1 MKSINQRLAE
11 VDYSFKGYNPSIE
24 AMMFVDFIKE
34 VNKNNGG
41 EEHKTPMVHLKM
53 LDLIFRKDCNRKA
66 IMCSRGLAKTSLAA
80 EYGFLYAACY
90 NEYLGLK
97 DINVAMYVAS
107 SLERGAKDLRRNIE
121 QRYANSEFLQQAIP
135 NKKFSATDT
144 TSKYQMPLSDNDI
157 ADLANAGRNITD
169 VRIEFVN
176 IDKKPFCVRLFGIT
190 SGIRGFKEYGKRPN
204 IAVIDDVISD
214 QDARSD
220 AVIRTVE
227 DTIYKAVTYALH
239 PTKNQILFIGTPFNS
254 KDPLYKAIESDAWKS
269 VVFPICEKYP
279 CEPNEFRGAWEDRF
293 PYSWVKQTHEAS
305 IAGGTEQGFR
315 QEIMLQIIPEEGLL
329 VPREKIIEIPSDTFE
344 KKSKE
349 YYNFY
354 ITTDF
359 AYTDKESSDYSVISV
374 WAVNNNGDYI
384 LCDGYCGK
392 QLIDAN
398 MNRLFEFNKKYRP
411 LQVGFEITG
420 QQIGFVN
427 LIRNEMIK
435 RNNFFMLK
443 EIRPVK
449 DKFSRF
455 NQASALFHQG
465 KIMICSNMMKSQW
478 GTEFT
483 DEISKATIE
492 GFKSKHDDV
501 LDTISQLL
509 DLDIFAPSIEE
520 YDNKDSGIDMN
531 AYNPRGNL
539 IF

>member
-329 VPREKIIEIPSDTFE
+329 VQQEDIIEIPSETFE
-344 KKSKE
+344 EKDKG

-374 WAVNNNGDYI
+374 WAVNSNGEYI

-392 QLIDAN
+392 QLMDRNIDLLF
-398 MNRLFEFNKKYRP
+398 RLVQQYQP
-411 LQVGFEITG
+411 IQVGFELTG
-420 QQIGFVN
+420 QQIGFVQI
-427 LIRNEMIK
+427 LRNEMIK
-435 RNNFFMLK
+435 RNIFFTLQ
-443 EIRPVK
+443 EIRPSK

-455 NQASALFHQG
+455 NLISPYFKQK
-465 KIMICSNMMKSQW
+465 KILITSNMMKGGW
-478 GTEFT
+478 GNEFT

-501 LDTISQLL
+501 LDTISQLM
-509 DLDIFAPSIEE
+509 DLNVFAPSSSYLPKDDTTISRKI
-520 YDNKDSGIDMN
+520 YSNKGST
-531 AYNPRGNL
+531 

>member
-329 VPREKIIEIPSDTFE
+329 VQQEDIIEIPSETF
-344 KKSKE
+344 KDKDKN

-374 WAVNNNGDYI
+374 WAVNSNGEYI

-392 QLIDAN
+392 QLMDRNIDLLF
-398 MNRLFEFNKKYRP
+398 RLVQQYQP
-411 LQVGFEITG
+411 IQVGFELTG
-420 QQIGFVN
+420 QQIGFVQI
-427 LIRNEMIK
+427 LRNEMIK
-435 RNNFFMLK
+435 RNIYFTLQ
-443 EIRPVK
+443 EIRPSK

-455 NQASALFHQG
+455 NLISPYFKQK
-465 KIMICSNMMKSQW
+465 KILITSNMMKSSW
-478 GTEFT
+478 GNEFT

-501 LDTISQLL
+501 LDTISQLM
-509 DLDIFAPSIEE
+509 DLNVFAPSPHLP
-520 YDNKDSGIDMN
+520 KDD
-531 AYNPRGNL
+531 
-539 IF
+539 IFSSKKVYSSKGSTIF